1 MRTPMRQPRLARAHS
16 TIRWAFLILTCMS
29 FTVGLMQDKR
39 PTLFIIGD
47 STVKNG
53 KGTGGDGLWGWG
65 NFLGGYFDTTRIAV
79 SNYAL
84 GGRSSRTFIT
94 EGHWDQV
101 MAQLKPGDFVI
112 MQFGHN
118 DGGALDDTARARGT
132 IRGTGEESKDI
143 YNPIM
148 KKPETVYTY
157 GWYMRKYVSDI
168 RSKGATAII
177 CSPIPRNDWADGKCK
192 RASQDYGKWA
202 AETATSTGAQFIDL
216 NAIIADQYD
225 QLGPDKVKE
234 FFPGDHT
241 HTNEAGARL
250 NAKSVVTGLHKIP
263 ALSLNSFLQSGQST
277 ALSGTVPS
285 SSATLPQQQSVL
297 VSMRKANAY
306 FMNKWPDPGAPIV
319 TNKTRS
325 SDIWTRA
332 VYYEGLMGLYS
343 IDPQKTYYDY
353 AMDWGKKHQWGAWR
367 GFDIRNADDQC
378 AGQTYLDLYVM
389 DRQAPIFGP
398 VKIWIDKM
406 VAGDKSDDWSWVDA
420 IQMAMPVFT
429 RLGVLY
435 KDTSYFRKMYELY
448 HYTKYI
454 HGPHGLYNPDEHLW
468 WRDKDFAP
476 PYKEPNGQNCYWSR
490 GNGWV
495 LAALV
500 RVLSMLPL
508 SDPHRKEYLQDYL
521 DMVHALAAVQRPD
534 GFWNPSLHDSTHF
547 AGKEV
552 TGTSMFTYGM
562 AWGIRQG
569 YLEKKAF
576 LPIVIKSW
584 NA

>member
-202 AETATSTGAQFIDL
+202 AETAASTGAQFVDL

-250 NAKSVVTGLHKIP
+250 NARSVVKGLREIS
-263 ALSLNSFLQSGQST
+263 SLPLNGYLQSE
-277 ALSGTVPS
+277 P
-285 SSATLPQQQSVL
+285 TLPQQQAVL
-297 VSMRKANAY
+297 ASMRKANAY
-306 FMNKWPDPGAPIV
+306 F
-319 TNKTRS
+319 
-325 SDIWTRA
+325 
-332 VYYEGLMGLYS
+332 
-343 IDPQKTYYDY
+343 
-353 AMDWGKKHQWGAWR
+353 
-367 GFDIRNADDQC
+367 
-378 AGQTYLDLYVM
+378 
-389 DRQAPIFGP
+389 
-398 VKIWIDKM
+398 
-406 VAGDKSDDWSWVDA
+406 
-420 IQMAMPVFT
+420 
-429 RLGVLY
+429 
-435 KDTSYFRKMYELY
+435 
-448 HYTKYI
+448 
-454 HGPHGLYNPDEHLW
+454 
-468 WRDKDFAP
+468 
-476 PYKEPNGQNCYWSR
+476 
-490 GNGWV
+490 
-495 LAALV
+495 
-500 RVLSMLPL
+500 
-508 SDPHRKEYLQDYL
+508 
-521 DMVHALAAVQRPD
+521 
-534 GFWNPSLHDSTHF
+534 
-547 AGKEV
+547 
-552 TGTSMFTYGM
+552 
-562 AWGIRQG
+562 
-569 YLEKKAF
+569 
-576 LPIVIKSW
+576 
-584 NA
+584 